1 MAGDSKSGS
10 WCPKCGTAM
19 TRGMAYAVS
28 TIGPTVN
35 LQFDYC
41 ESCGYAEAVRLTV
54 TDHCDGKQM

>member
-1 MAGDSKSGS
+1 MARDSKSGS
-10 WCPKCGTAM
+10 RCPKCGAIM

-54 TDHCDGKQM
+54 TDHRDRKRM

>member
-1 MAGDSKSGS
+1 
-10 WCPKCGTAM
+10 M

-41 ESCGYAEAVRLTV
+41 ESCRYAKVVRLTV